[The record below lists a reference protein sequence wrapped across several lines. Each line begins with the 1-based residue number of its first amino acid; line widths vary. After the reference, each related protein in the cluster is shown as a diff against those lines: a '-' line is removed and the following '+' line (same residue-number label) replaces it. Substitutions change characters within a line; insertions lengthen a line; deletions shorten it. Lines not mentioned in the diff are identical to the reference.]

1 MFYLYVITLQIR
13 AMVFR
18 EMRLK
23 SYCSAVSNLNE
34 IEIVAAI
41 CINIEP
47 DSLGDFRQRGI
58 DF

>member
-1 MFYLYVITLQIR
+1 
-13 AMVFR
+13 MVFR

-23 SYCSAVSNLNE
+23 PYNSAVSNLYE

-58 DF
+58 DFENV

>member
-1 MFYLYVITLQIR
+1 MG
-13 AMVFR
+13 FR

-23 SYCSAVSNLNE
+23 PYCSAVSNRNE
-34 IEIVAAI
+34 IDIVAVI

-47 DSLGDFRQRGI
+47 DSVGDFRQRGI